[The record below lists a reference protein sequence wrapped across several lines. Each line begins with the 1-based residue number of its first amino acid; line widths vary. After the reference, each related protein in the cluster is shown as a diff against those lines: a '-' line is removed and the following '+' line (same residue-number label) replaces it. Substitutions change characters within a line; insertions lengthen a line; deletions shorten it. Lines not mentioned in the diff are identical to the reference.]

1 MTDIEKPEGSSVEKE
16 QPAPSVLDVS
26 DTTDTTTLVSDAI
39 TEERVSELLDEK
51 LATFTESQQEILKQ
65 IAEREVQSKHDSRYG
80 RFETKLDELLA
91 IKERIETNDGSWDD
105 VLAQIERQEGTAQL
119 EATLDAKIEQA
130 LTSVRPAMDDGGP
143 KDQRIAEWNEEW
155 KQAVQNVTDK
165 AATDE
170 LEIPAEA
177 LEQVRSGSFKTK
189 IDAYTALNDLYIA
202 VKTGAE
208 IPAAATQTEEG
219 GDAPPISDPKTSPD
233 DDYDTAMNAL
243 QTAIQN
249 HGAGSRHAQEAKA
262 NADKVLAKAYEKHD
276 VAFVPRS
283 APKT

>member
-1 MTDIEKPEGSSVEKE
+1 MTDIEKPEGSSVEEE

-26 DTTDTTTLVSDAI
+26 ATTDTTTLVSDAI
-39 TEERVSELLDEK
+39 TEERVSELLDAK
-51 LATFTESQQEILKQ
+51 LATFTESQREILEQ
-65 IAEREVQSKHDSRYG
+65 LAEREVQSKHDRRYG
-80 RFETKLDELLA
+80 RFETKLDEILA
-91 IKERIETNDGSWDD
+91 IKNQVETAEGSWDTI
-105 VLAQIERQEGTAQL
+105 LAQIERQEGTDQL
-119 EATLDAKIEQA
+119 EAAVDAKIAEA
-130 LTSVRPAMDDGGP
+130 LTSVQPATDDGGS

-202 VKTGAE
+202 VKTGTE
-208 IPAAATQTEEG
+208 IPAAAIITEEG
-219 GDAPPISDPKTSPD
+219 GETPPISDKDTPPD
-233 DDYDTAMNAL
+233 DDYDTAMGAL